1 MASQG
6 DRRRHTQHWND
17 SFCSLSPTKD
27 PPLPLVSGI
36 WYLVYCTG
44 PIAYPIVPLS
54 VGPPLSH
61 PPSISRLRPPPLDVT
76 DRRHPPDH
84 KQKALD
90 DVIGT
95 AFASDRLQ
103 VLGPRCGVGIR
114 LLLGVF
120 CLPCSFF
127 NNCVTP
133 FLFLSILLPL
143 QPG

>member
-1 MASQG
+1 MSSETSEEETPAPHG
-6 DRRRHTQHWND
+6 AAIH
-17 SFCSLSPTKD
+17 PTHL
-27 PPLPLVSGI
+27 LPLVSTLH
-36 WYLVYCTG
+36 WTS
-44 PIAYPIVPLS
+44 PTA
-54 VGPPLSH
+54 
-61 PPSISRLRPPPLDVT
+61 
-76 DRRHPPDH
+76 RHPPDH

-133 FLFLSILLPL
+133 FLFLLSILLPL